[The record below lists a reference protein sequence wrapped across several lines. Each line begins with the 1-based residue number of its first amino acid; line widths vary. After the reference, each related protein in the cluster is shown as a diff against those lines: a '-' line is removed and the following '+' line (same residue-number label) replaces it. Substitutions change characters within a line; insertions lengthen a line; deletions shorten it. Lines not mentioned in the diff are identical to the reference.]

1 MGAGNHKRLELVA
14 AIIVVSLI
22 VGVGIAF
29 QVTVRALKGKVV
41 QALGPNSEIRD
52 IRLGWSSVNVEGLRI
67 KGSGEWPD
75 ADVLRVERVS
85 VVPSL
90 RSLISKQYRVRS
102 ITITKPYISAFRT
115 KEGRLLILP
124 GLLTGAAREGRTD
137 ALSRSVGGA
146 ATVTIGRIVLKDGLV
161 ELYDATVSQPP
172 LKIRLEQIDATV
184 RGVEVPGLKG
194 KSSFELAGVVKGV
207 QRDGQIKMEG
217 WVEVGTRNSSV
228 KTELRSVDL
237 VMLQPYLVK
246 SGERGVRKGAFDLDL
261 QSDVSDNRL
270 KAPGKATISDM
281 ELVPAEGG
289 FDTFMGLPRQAM
301 LAFLLRNGNKIT
313 VNFILEGDVDNPQFS
328 ISQAF
333 TTRLAMAMANVLG
346 LNFPGMVKDVGS
358 LGQMG
363 GEAVGQA
370 AKSTGGWL
378 HRLFGGKKKP

>member
-1 MGAGNHKRLELVA
+1 
-14 AIIVVSLI
+14 
-22 VGVGIAF
+22 
-29 QVTVRALKGKVV
+29 
-41 QALGPNSEIRD
+41 
-52 IRLGWSSVNVEGLRI
+52 LGWSSVNVEGLRI

-75 ADVLRVERVS
+75 ADVLRAERVS

-102 ITITKPYISAFRT
+102 ITITKPYLSAFRT
-115 KEGRLLILP
+115 KEGRFLILP
-124 GLLTGAAREGRTD
+124 GLLTGVAGEGRTD
-137 ALSRSVGGA
+137 TLSRSVGGA
-146 ATVTIGRIVLKDGLV
+146 ATVTIGRIALKDGVV
-161 ELYDATVSQPP
+161 ELYDAMVSQPP
-172 LKIRLEQIDATV
+172 LKIRLEQIEADV
-184 RGVEVPGLKG
+184 RDVAVPGLRG
-194 KSSFELAGVVKGV
+194 KSSFELAGVVKGI
-207 QRDGQIKMEG
+207 QLDGQIKMEG

-246 SGERGVRKGAFDLDL
+246 AGERAVRKGAFDLDL
-261 QSDVSDNRL
+261 QSDVSDNKL
-270 KAPGKATISDM
+270 KAPGKATIAEL

-289 FDTFMGLPRQAM
+289 FDTFMGLPRQAV

-313 VNFILEGDVDNPQFS
+313 VNFILEGDIDNPQFS
-328 ISQAF
+328 INQAL
-333 TTRLAMAMANVLG
+333 TTRLALAMANVLG

-378 HRLFGGKKKP
+378 HRLIGGKKKP